1 MSTDSVLKS
10 EFVHIFRNL
19 FVVYNFHVV
28 NDVWGIVDT
37 SNKDISDMLD
47 VSLEKKGFF
56 SGVDESILRGGEWG
70 RSVVRE
76 ELKGICGRWRCL
88 VSSVEA
94 KRPVQLSG

>member
-1 MSTDSVLKS
+1 MSTDSVLIW

-47 VSLEKKGFF
+47 VSLEKRGFL
-56 SGVDESILRGGEWG
+56 GEWMNLYLEAVNGGEVWYG
-70 RSVVRE
+70 KS
-76 ELKGICGRWRCL
+76 
-88 VSSVEA
+88 
-94 KRPVQLSG
+94 